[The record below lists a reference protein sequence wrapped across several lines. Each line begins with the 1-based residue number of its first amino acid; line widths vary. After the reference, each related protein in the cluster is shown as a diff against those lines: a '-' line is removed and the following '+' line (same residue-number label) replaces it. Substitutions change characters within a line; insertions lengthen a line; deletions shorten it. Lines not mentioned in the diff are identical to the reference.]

1 MSISTPTPSATP
13 FSQSES
19 GAPLVELPRGPR
31 DASLAI
37 DVVDVHKTYKGN
49 IKALK
54 GVSMQVRKGEV
65 FGLLGPNGAG
75 KSTLVKVL
83 MTVIRPT
90 SCGGHM
96 LGERIGHKP
105 TLGRVGYLPEHH
117 RFPDYLTAE
126 QVLDFFGAMSRVDRA
141 TRRRRT
147 PELIKLVGLQDAG
160 KKTVRQYSK
169 GMRQRLGLAQAMIND
184 PDVLL
189 LDEPTDGVDPE
200 GRRDIR
206 NILADLRGRGKGILI
221 NSHILAELELVCDR
235 AAIIYGGELHAQGT
249 VNELTHFGAQYE
261 IDAERPPGAGAP
273 PLPELTAMGGGV
285 SVTRDT
291 GSVVTIATG
300 TTSAYDFQPI
310 IDSLRNARWTVLRVE
325 LARPTLED
333 AFMRVIDSAKAK
345 AAASKAAA
353 KGAAA

>member
-1 MSISTPTPSATP
+1 MLQAPASLSPPT
-13 FSQSES
+13 
-19 GAPLVELPRGPR
+19 VELPAGPP
-31 DASLAI
+31 DQDLAI
-37 DVVDVHKTYKGN
+37 DVHDVHKTYKGN

-75 KSTLVKVL
+75 KSTLVKIL
-83 MTVIRPT
+83 MTVISPT
-90 SCGGHM
+90 ACKGHM
-96 LGERIGHKP
+96 LGERVGHKP
-105 TLGRVGYLPEHH
+105 TLARVGYLPEHH
-117 RFPDYLTAE
+117 RFPDYLTAA

-141 TRRRRT
+141 TRRART
-147 PELIKLVGLQDAG
+147 PELIRLVGLQDAG
-160 KKTVRQYSK
+160 RKTVRQYSK
-169 GMRQRLGLAQAMIND
+169 GMRQRLGLAQALIND

-206 NILADLRGRGKGILI
+206 NILADLRARGKGILI

-249 VNELTHFGAQYE
+249 VNELTRFGAQYE
-261 IDAERPPGAGAP
+261 IEAERPPGAGAP
-273 PLPELTAMGGGV
+273 PLPVLTAMGGGV
-285 SVTRDT
+285 NVTKDT
-291 GSVVTIATG
+291 GSLVTIATG

-310 IDSLRNARWTVLRVE
+310 LDSLRQARWTVTRVE

-333 AFMRVIDSAKAK
+333 AFMRVIDGARAKQ
-345 AAASKAAA
+345 AAA
-353 KGAAA
+353 KAGTGAAA

>member
-1 MSISTPTPSATP
+1 MSTTANSYADSPAEVQLPT
-13 FSQSES
+13 
-19 GAPLVELPRGPR
+19 GPR
-31 DASLAI
+31 DGDLAI
-37 DVVDVHKTYKGN
+37 DLHDVHKTYRGN
-49 IKALK
+49 IKALR

-75 KSTLVKVL
+75 KSTLVKIL

-90 SCGGHM
+90 ACSGNM
-96 LGERIGHKP
+96 LGHRVGHKP
-105 TLGRVGYLPEHH
+105 TLARVGYLPEHH
-117 RFPDYLTAE
+117 RFPDYLTAA

-141 TRRRRT
+141 TRRART
-147 PELIKLVGLQDAG
+147 PELINLVGLKEAG
-160 KKTVRQYSK
+160 RKTVRQYSK
-169 GMRQRLGLAQAMIND
+169 GMRQRLGLAQALIND

-206 NILADLRGRGKGILI
+206 NILADLRARGKGILI
-221 NSHILAELELVCDR
+221 NSHILAELELICDR

-285 SVTRDT
+285 SVMRDT
-291 GSVVTIATG
+291 GAMITIATG

-310 IDSLRNARWTVLRVE
+310 VDSLRAARWTVSRVE

-333 AFMRVIDSAKAK
+333 AFLRVIGTARAKMAETNAK
-345 AAASKAAA
+345 Q
-353 KGAAA
+353 GAAA